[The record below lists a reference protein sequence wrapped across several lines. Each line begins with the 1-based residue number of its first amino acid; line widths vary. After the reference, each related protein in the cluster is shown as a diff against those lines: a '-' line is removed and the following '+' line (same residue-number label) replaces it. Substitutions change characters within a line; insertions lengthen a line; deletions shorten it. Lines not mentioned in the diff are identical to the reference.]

1 MRHGIRLS
9 WSRLGIL
16 FVGALDERPRNETST
31 EESNMTP
38 HELLRGCVSRDRP
51 GIEIGPWFSPIAP
64 KRDGYRTTVVDV
76 RELEELR
83 TQAAERGISPE
94 KIANLEAVDVVGDAS
109 RILEI
114 LRGSGITTN
123 FGWII
128 SSHNFEH
135 LPDPIG
141 FLTGCGELL
150 EPDGIVGLVLPDK
163 RFCFDRF
170 QPHTTL
176 GGMLRARSRHTDPL
190 EPAWTKFQQ
199 KSLAARLVEA
209 DGQRRHAWSLAT
221 DCPEKI
227 IVTDDIRPAF
237 QELSKSLARG
247 TAENFHGH
255 RWRFT
260 PASFE
265 LLVNDLRSIGLVGL
279 EIETICETVGTSF
292 AVRLRRAQPWNPPP
306 EELAVVRSELL
317 RKVEDELAVVSRAYR
332 RLQSR
337 VEELLALNGESTN
350 GRTS

>member
-1 MRHGIRLS
+1 MT
-9 WSRLGIL
+9 
-16 FVGALDERPRNETST
+16 VGG
-31 EESNMTP
+31 
-38 HELLRGCVSRDRP
+38 LLRGCVSRDRP

-76 RELEELR
+76 QELEALR
-83 TQAAERGISPE
+83 AQAGQRGIAPG

-109 RILEI
+109 RILELI
-114 LRGSGITTN
+114 RGAGITTR

-150 EPDGIVGLVLPDK
+150 EPDGVVGLVLPDK

-176 GGMLRARSRHTDPL
+176 GGMLRARARHTDPL
-190 EPAWTKFQQ
+190 EPEWTKFQQ
-199 KSLAARLVEA
+199 KSLAARLVET
-209 DGQRRHAWSLAT
+209 DGQRRHAWSMET

-227 IVTDDIRPAF
+227 MVINDIRPAF
-237 QELSKSLARG
+237 QELGESLERG

-265 LLVNDLRSIGLVGL
+265 LLIHELRALGLVGL
-279 EIETICETVGTSF
+279 EIETICDTVGTSF
-292 AVRLRRAQPWNPPP
+292 AVRLKLAQPWNPPP
-306 EELAVVRSELL
+306 GELAALRSGLL
-317 RKVEDELAVVSRAYR
+317 LKIEDELAVVSRAYR
-332 RLQSR
+332 RLQAR
-337 VEELLALNGESTN
+337 CDELLAMSGFSVT
-350 GRTS
+350 TADS

>member
-1 MRHGIRLS
+1 MSPG
-9 WSRLGIL
+9 
-16 FVGALDERPRNETST
+16 
-31 EESNMTP
+31 
-38 HELLRGCVSRDRP
+38 ELLHGCVSRDRP

-76 RELEELR
+76 QELSALR
-83 TQAAERGISPE
+83 AQAEQRGIAPE
-94 KIANLEAVDVVGDAS
+94 KIANLESVDVVGDAS
-109 RILEI
+109 RILEL
-114 LRGSGITTN
+114 LRGAGITTK

-150 EPDGIVGLVLPDK
+150 EPDGVVGLVLPDK

-176 GGMLRARSRHTDPL
+176 GGMLRAQSRHTDPL

-199 KSLAARLVEA
+199 KSLAARLVET
-209 DGQRRHAWSLAT
+209 DGQKRHAWSMET

-227 IVTDDIRPAF
+227 MVINDIRPAF
-237 QELSKSLARG
+237 QELGESLERG

-265 LLVNDLRSIGLVGL
+265 LLIHELRALGLVGL
-279 EIETICETVGTSF
+279 EIETICDTVGTSF
-292 AVRLRRAQPWNPPP
+292 AVRLKLAQPWNPPP
-306 EELAVVRSELL
+306 GELAALRSGLL
-317 RKVEDELAVVSRAYR
+317 LKIEDELAVVSRAYR
-332 RLQSR
+332 RLQAR
-337 VEELLALNGESTN
+337 CDELLAMSGFSVT
-350 GRTS
+350 TADS